1 MKMTDSK
8 KITSKK
14 MESFLCK
21 LADLVESLPTQESKD
36 KTNRELVTLINFLS
50 EFQEKMKDIPTIE
63 ETKEIASTIEK
74 LVTFVKLADSD
85 PFLSRSFGLSS
96 QKVGGQFKRSS
107 LTNADRSRAKEIA
120 GQIKDMS
127 SQDLNKE
134 LSDKNVYKVIFLK
147 QIASEIGIKVDSR
160 ATRASII
167 EKISKK
173 ISNTRGYEYLR
184 TGKAEARL
192 N

>member
-1 MKMTDSK
+1 
-8 KITSKK
+8 

-50 EFQEKMKDIPTIE
+50 EFQEKMKDVPTIE

-107 LTNADRSRAKEIA
+107 LTNTDRSRAKEIA

-134 LSDKNVYKVIFLK
+134 LSDKNAYKVIFLK